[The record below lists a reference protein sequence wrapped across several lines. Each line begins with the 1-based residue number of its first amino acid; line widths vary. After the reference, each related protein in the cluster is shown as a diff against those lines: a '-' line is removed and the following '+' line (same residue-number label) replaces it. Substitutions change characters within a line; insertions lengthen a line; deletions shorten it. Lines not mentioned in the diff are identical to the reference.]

1 MLRLRNIKDEKRFR
15 NIKDEKREI
24 IEDIKIAKE
33 KWLEKENLFQ
43 EVTEP
48 ELVDFAIHELEASK
62 IKYMYL
68 LKKLKKER
76 S

>member
-1 MLRLRNIKDEKRFR
+1 MLNFR
-15 NIKDEKREI
+15 NIEKEKTAKMEI
-24 IEDIKIAKE
+24 IEDIKLAKE
-33 KWLEKENLFQ
+33 KWLEKEKLFQ

-48 ELVDFAIHELEASK
+48 ELIDFAIHELEASK

-68 LKKLKKER
+68 LKKLKKEK